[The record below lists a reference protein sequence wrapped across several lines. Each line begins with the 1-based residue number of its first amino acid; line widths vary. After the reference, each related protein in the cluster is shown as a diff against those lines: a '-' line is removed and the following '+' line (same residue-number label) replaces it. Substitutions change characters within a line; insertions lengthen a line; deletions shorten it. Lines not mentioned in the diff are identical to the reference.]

1 MASPFVLTIVIID
14 CVATLVAITKLIIS
28 YVSGENK
35 LIEAVQEESQQKSA
49 SLHKKIA
56 NSPSH
61 KISTSDQV
69 IHEDVTKSTLEN
81 IMQIIPGH
89 KKFCD
94 LRRVPMSDLKLMCKN
109 KAFNDTLKN
118 MDIVFVTDEII
129 DNIVKTN
136 PVAFGSVNLV
146 GQL

>member
-1 MASPFVLTIVIID
+1 MASPFILTIVIID
-14 CVATLVAITKLIIS
+14 CVAALVAITKLIIS
-28 YVSGENK
+28 FVSGENK

-56 NSPSH
+56 NSSSP
-61 KISTSDQV
+61 KISTSGQV

-129 DNIVKTN
+129 DNVVKTN

>member
-1 MASPFVLTIVIID
+1 MASPFILTIVIID
-14 CVATLVAITKLIIS
+14 CVAALVAITKLIIS
-28 YVSGENK
+28 FTKENK

-56 NSPSH
+56 NSPSP
-61 KISTSDQV
+61 KISTSGQV
-69 IHEDVTKSTLEN
+69 IYEDVTKSTLEN

>member
-1 MASPFVLTIVIID
+1 
-14 CVATLVAITKLIIS
+14 
-28 YVSGENK
+28 
-35 LIEAVQEESQQKSA
+35 
-49 SLHKKIA
+49 
-56 NSPSH
+56 
-61 KISTSDQV
+61 
-69 IHEDVTKSTLEN
+69 
-81 IMQIIPGH
+81 MQIIPGH

-109 KAFNDTLKN
+109 KSFNDTLKN

-129 DNIVKTN
+129 DNIVKAN